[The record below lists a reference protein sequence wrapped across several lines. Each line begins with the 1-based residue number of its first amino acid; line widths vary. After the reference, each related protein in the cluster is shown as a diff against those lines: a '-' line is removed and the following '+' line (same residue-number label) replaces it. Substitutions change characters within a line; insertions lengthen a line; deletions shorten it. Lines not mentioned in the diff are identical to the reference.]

1 MTSSDLD
8 KLHGH
13 LAEAESVMSK
23 CRPVGAKMGEFALQ
37 CEEYARLLI
46 LELNAFSEIVERAKK
61 ESDKSHRLPS
71 RSHTKQKWHFG

>member
-1 MTSSDLD
+1 MIFEQMTSSDLD

-13 LAEAESVMSK
+13 LAEAESVMAK
-23 CRPVGAKMGEFALQ
+23 YRPVGAKKGEFALQ

-61 ESDKSHRLPS
+61 GER
-71 RSHTKQKWHFG
+71 

>member
-13 LAEAESVMSK
+13 LAEAESVMAK
-23 CRPVGAKMGEFALQ
+23 YRPVGAKMGEFALQ

-46 LELNAFSEIVERAKK
+46 LELNAFSEIVARAKQG
-61 ESDKSHRLPS
+61 ERYN
-71 RSHTKQKWHFG
+71 G